1 MLHCARSFI
10 TILLHVLNCVTRVQ
24 KMDEPLA
31 IGSMWA
37 FLDLVEEEDFMNRLE
52 KVEEKV
58 SPFGCLLCTNC
69 VIRELVENVF
79 DDEVASL
86 FYVL

>member
-1 MLHCARSFI
+1 
-10 TILLHVLNCVTRVQ
+10 
-24 KMDEPLA
+24 MDEPLA

-37 FLDLVEEEDFMNRLE
+37 VLDLVEEEDFMNRLE

-79 DDEVASL
+79 NDEVASL